1 MGALTPKSA
10 GHSVFLNSF
19 KSYFF
24 SHLPKV
30 ENGLNYD
37 HKPLKIYILLS
48 QRGRRE
54 GYVPLKIYRSAGLEP
69 FLK

>member
-1 MGALTPKSA
+1 MIINLLRST
-10 GHSVFLNSF
+10 F
-19 KSYFF
+19 YF
-24 SHLPKV
+24 P
-30 ENGLNYD
+30 
-37 HKPLKIYILLS
+37 